1 LIANFATNVSRFGEE
16 KHAEVRSYGVKPIF
30 ARRTKAESLSPMRRL
45 PPLRSLEAFVRIAK
59 LGSAKAAA
67 SELGL
72 SPPAL
77 SRRIKALEDFMG
89 KPLFDR
95 KAQAM
100 ILNSDGGAL
109 LKAIEPALESLAEAV
124 DELSGQGGEY
134 RLRLGLLPLFGSQRL
149 IPRLPEL
156 RKLFPKLHIDLDTS
170 AHAENLLGDVVDAA
184 IIIADQVD
192 PRLYSVRLDRNTVY
206 AIASETLAREQK
218 LQHPSDLSN
227 QTVLV
232 HSDMPLVFDAW
243 RQAIGAPRLKPAAID
258 HIDSG
263 QLMLEAAAN
272 GLGVAIMHGSH
283 LSDARDPRLVR
294 LFDIE
299 VESPYSYWFV
309 CRPRALKQ
317 RAVRI
322 FHDWLLKSAV

>member
-1 LIANFATNVSRFGEE
+1 
-16 KHAEVRSYGVKPIF
+16 
-30 ARRTKAESLSPMRRL
+30 MRRL
-45 PPLRSLEAFVRIAK
+45 PPLRSLEAFIRIAK

-67 SELGL
+67 SELAL

-95 KAQAM
+95 RAQAM
-100 ILNSDGGAL
+100 ALNADGLAL
-109 LKAIEPALESLAEAV
+109 LKAIEPALDSMAEAIE
-124 DELSGQGGEY
+124 ELSGQNGEY
-134 RLRLGLLPLFGSQRL
+134 RLRLGLLPLFGTQRL

-156 RKLFPKLHIDLDTS
+156 RKLFPKLHIDVDTS

-192 PRLYSVRLDRNTVY
+192 PRLYSVRLDRNNVY
-206 AIASETLAREQK
+206 AIASAKFAAEHK
-218 LQHPSDLSN
+218 LKNPADLTKH
-227 QTVLV
+227 TVMV
-232 HSDMPLVFDAW
+232 HSDMPLIFDAW
-243 RQAIGAPRLKPAAID
+243 RAAAGNPKLKPMAVD

-263 QLMLEAAAN
+263 PLMLEAAAN

-283 LSDARDPRLVR
+283 LTDAKDDRLTR
-294 LFDIE
+294 LFDLE

-322 FHDWLLKSAV
+322 FHDWLVKTNL

>member
-1 LIANFATNVSRFGEE
+1 
-16 KHAEVRSYGVKPIF
+16 
-30 ARRTKAESLSPMRRL
+30 MRRL
-45 PPLRSLEAFVRIAK
+45 PPLRSLEAFVRVAK

-67 SELGL
+67 SELSL

-89 KPLFDR
+89 KPVFDR
-95 KAQAM
+95 RAQAM
-100 ILNSDGGAL
+100 VLNSDGQAL
-109 LKAIEPALESLAEAV
+109 LTAIEPALDAMAEAI
-124 DELSGQGGEY
+124 DELSGQNGEY
-134 RLRLGLLPLFGSQRL
+134 RLRLGVLPLFGSQRL

-156 RKLFPKLHIDLDTS
+156 RKLFPKLHIDVDTS

-192 PRLYSVRLDRNTVY
+192 PRLHAVKLDRNSVY
-206 AIASETLAREQK
+206 AIASAEFAREHN
-218 LQHPSDLSN
+218 LNSPADLKN
-227 QTVLV
+227 QTVFV
-232 HSDMPLVFDAW
+232 HSDMPLIFDAW
-243 RQAIGAPRLKPAAID
+243 RDAIGFPKLKPAAID
-258 HIDSG
+258 HIDNG
-263 QLMLEAAAN
+263 PLMLEVAAN

-283 LSDARDPRLVR
+283 FTDAKDDRLTR
-294 LFDIE
+294 LFDME

-322 FHDWLLKSAV
+322 FHDWLVKADI

>member
-1 LIANFATNVSRFGEE
+1 
-16 KHAEVRSYGVKPIF
+16 
-30 ARRTKAESLSPMRRL
+30 MRRL

-67 SELGL
+67 SELSL

-89 KPLFDR
+89 KPMFDR
-95 KAQAM
+95 RAQAM
-100 ILNSDGGAL
+100 VLNADGQALLNS
-109 LKAIEPALESLAEAV
+109 IEPALDAMAEAIE
-124 DELSGQGGEY
+124 ELSGQNGEY
-134 RLRLGLLPLFGSQRL
+134 RLRLGVLPLFGTQRL

-156 RKLFPKLHIDLDTS
+156 RKLFPKLHIDVDTS

-192 PRLYSVRLDRNTVY
+192 PRLYAVRLDRNSVY
-206 AIASETLAREQK
+206 AIASTTLAKEQN
-218 LQHPSDLSN
+218 LVSPADLKD
-227 QTVLV
+227 QTVFV
-232 HSDMPLVFDAW
+232 HSDMPLIFDAW
-243 RQAIGAPRLKPAAID
+243 REATGNPKLKPAAVD

-263 QLMLEAAAN
+263 PLMLEAAAN

-283 LSDARDPRLVR
+283 FTDAKDDRLTR

-322 FHDWLLKSAV
+322 FHDWLVKGGV

>member
-1 LIANFATNVSRFGEE
+1 
-16 KHAEVRSYGVKPIF
+16 
-30 ARRTKAESLSPMRRL
+30 MRRL
-45 PPLRSLEAFVRIAK
+45 PPLRSLEAFVRTAK

-67 SELGL
+67 SELAL

-89 KPLFDR
+89 KPLFER
-95 KAQAM
+95 RSQAM
-100 ILNSDGGAL
+100 FLNSDGQAL
-109 LKAIEPALESLAEAV
+109 MKVIEPALDALAEAV
-124 DELSGQGGEY
+124 EELAGEGGEY
-134 RLRLGLLPLFGSQRL
+134 RLRLGVLPLFGTQRL

-156 RKLFPKLHIDLDTS
+156 RKLFPKLHIDVDTS

-206 AIASETLAREQK
+206 AIASEQLVHDHGIK
-218 LQHPSDLSN
+218 SPNDLKN
-227 QTVLV
+227 ETVLV
-232 HSDMPLVFDAW
+232 HSDMPLIFDAW
-243 RQAIGAPRLKPAAID
+243 RSAIGFPKLKPVAID

-263 QLMLEAAAN
+263 PLMLEAAAN

-283 LSDARDPRLVR
+283 FTDARDPRLTR
-294 LFDIE
+294 LFDSE

-309 CRPRALKQ
+309 CRTRALKQ

-322 FHDWLLKSAV
+322 FHDWLVKAGV